1 MKKGFLLNSQISH
14 TISQM
19 GHMDELTIGDAGLPI
34 PETTQ
39 RIDLALSKGVPS
51 FLDVLR
57 AVLSELKVQT
67 VIMAQEIET
76 SSQIMHFDILK
87 IIEEYEKDIEIIYIP
102 HKQFKERTGQS
113 KAVIRTGEFT
123 PYSNV
128 ILVSGVVF

>member
-1 MKKGFLLNSQISH
+1 MKKGILLNSEISY

-19 GHMDELTIGDAGLPI
+19 GHTDELTISDAGLPI

-102 HKQFKERTGQS
+102 HKQFKKRTSQS

-128 ILVSGVVF
+128 ILVSGVIF